1 MVGKLKST
9 DKRTLKVIDPFVDV
23 GTILIACKKLG
34 IDADGIEIRQGHVD
48 ESKIYLR
55 RGCTND

>member
-48 ESKIYLR
+48 EPKIYLI
-55 RGCTND
+55 